1 MCVEEG
7 FTEMTDY
14 RRDDVDNPDDS
25 NERRHDNS
33 VAEEISATGQRMK
46 GGLKNAAG
54 ELIDDE
60 ELEEK
65 GERESN
71 AGEDRQRRNDAV

>member
-1 MCVEEG
+1 
-7 FTEMTDY
+7 MTDH

-25 NERRHDNS
+25 KARRHDNS
-33 VAEEISATGQRMK
+33 IAEEVSATGQRIK

-54 ELIDDE
+54 ELVDDE
-60 ELEEK
+60 SLERK
-65 GERESN
+65 GERESR

>member
-1 MCVEEG
+1 
-7 FTEMTDY
+7 MTDH

-25 NERRHDNS
+25 NARRHDNS

-54 ELIDDE
+54 ELIGDDE
-60 ELEEK
+60 VAEK
-65 GERESN
+65 GKRESH
-71 AGEDRQRRNDAV
+71 AGEDRQRKNDAV

>member
-1 MCVEEG
+1 
-7 FTEMTDY
+7 MTDI

-25 NERRHDNS
+25 NARRHDNS
-33 VAEEISATGQRMK
+33 VAEEVSATGQRIK
-46 GGLKNAAG
+46 GGVKNAAG

-60 ELEEK
+60 SLERK
-65 GERESN
+65 GESESR